1 MLLYLVIVITLIM
14 QNNPLTR
21 QLWKLPSLIMSTNT
35 TIDIDKLKFEQ
46 LTNSKPPPLYQVI
59 MLNDDFTT
67 MDFVMEVLMGIFK
80 KPADEAERIMLT
92 IHYQGRGICGLYPK
106 DIAATRIQQV
116 HQLAQLE
123 QHPLKCLMEPSP

>member
-1 MLLYLVIVITLIM
+1 M

-35 TIDIDKLKFEQ
+35 IIDINKLKFEQ
-46 LTNSKPPPLYQVI
+46 LTETKPPPLYQVI

-67 MDFVMEVLMGIFK
+67 MDFVMDVLMSIFK
-80 KPADEAERIMLT
+80 KSAEEAERIMLT
-92 IHYQGRGICGLYPK
+92 IHYQGKGICGVYVK

-116 HQLAQLE
+116 HQLARLE
-123 QHPLKCLMEPSP
+123 QHPLKCIMEPVP